1 MSKHMTSEGRQSGE
15 EGVLAT
21 RPTKSCSKRS
31 LGKGKKPQTTTK
43 QNPSQRKKEFHTTQY
58 QKVKGTH

>member
-1 MSKHMTSEGRQSGE
+1 MPKHMTSEGRQSGE

-21 RPTKSCSKRS
+21 RPTHSCSKRS
-31 LGKGKKPQTTTK
+31 LGEGKKNPTTIK
-43 QNPSQRKKEFHTTQY
+43 QNPSQRKKGFHTTQY